1 LYQGSEEDET
11 VDPRA
16 RLRRMQYADV
26 LSGAVHSVSLKVDE
40 SADMG
45 YGAEEDMHIDHW
57 AKEQTDSEDEEA
69 GGDVL

>member
-1 LYQGSEEDET
+1 
-11 VDPRA
+11 
-16 RLRRMQYADV
+16 MQYADV

-57 AKEQTDSEDEEA
+57 AKEQTDSEDDEA